1 MKRTES
7 RGSYHHGDAKNA
19 LISAAHSLLEREG
32 AAGLSLRQVAE
43 RAKLSRQAPY
53 NHFSDKEALLAELVR
68 EGFCQLGDALQN
80 AATSAGADALEG
92 VANAY
97 IEFAQSAPALFRLMF
112 SCELVDISKFPHTAL
127 AGQKAYGQLT
137 AVVARLA
144 PPSSVDEL
152 SLAAWSLVHGY
163 SMLCI
168 ETHLEASVH
177 RAERVRLFARIIGR
191 EAAAACEAVRGRV
204 EAAGSRE

>member
-1 MKRTES
+1 MTAVDSVADLQRAW
-7 RGSYHHGDAKNA
+7 GHLD
-19 LISAAHSLLEREG
+19 G
-32 AAGLSLRQVAE
+32 AAL
-43 RAKLSRQAPY
+43 
-53 NHFSDKEALLAELVR
+53 
-68 EGFCQLGDALQN
+68 
-80 AATSAGADALEG
+80 
-92 VANAY
+92 
-97 IEFAQSAPALFRLMF
+97 
-112 SCELVDISKFPHTAL
+112 
-127 AGQKAYGQLT
+127 LT